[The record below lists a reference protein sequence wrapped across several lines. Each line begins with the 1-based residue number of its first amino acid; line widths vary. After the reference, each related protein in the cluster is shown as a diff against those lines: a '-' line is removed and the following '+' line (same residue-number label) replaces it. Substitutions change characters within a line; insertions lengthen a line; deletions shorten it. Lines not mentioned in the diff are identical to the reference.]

1 MSASWYR
8 LDPENQCLVLTLH
21 VQPNARQTEV
31 AGLHGDALKI
41 KVSAAAVDG
50 QANTKLLAFLAQ
62 RFDVPLKHAV
72 LRQGEHSRRKVVDIF
87 SSAHDPEILL
97 AGCKSS

>member
-1 MSASWYR
+1 VSASWYR
-8 LDPENQCLVLTLH
+8 LDPEHQCLVLTLH

-50 QANTKLLAFLAQ
+50 QANAKLLAFLAQ
-62 RFDVPLKHAV
+62 RFDVPLNLKTSVTRFHAHDFGAV
-72 LRQGEHSRRKVVDIF
+72 AALKAERLRQGRI
-87 SSAHDPEILL
+87 
-97 AGCKSS
+97 